1 MSQFGMVPRCV
12 LRAFKIIGM
21 SMGIAAVFSLLGCG
35 SAVVESIANPTISA
49 VLPQSITAGLNS
61 ATMKVTGTNFTSS
74 AVILWNGVQLATSQ
88 VDSGTLAASIQG
100 SSIAVPGTAQVQVRN
115 GSTGKSSQMVPVSI
129 VSATANASLP
139 LAISSTT
146 LAAGVNGSS
155 YSGQLAATGGTSP
168 YNWSLV
174 SGALPA
180 GLRLVATSGVINGV
194 PAVSGTFSFT
204 VSVSDSSLP
213 VQTQT
218 AAVSITIAAA
228 PVATSPLAVTSSA
241 LAAGASG
248 AAYTATLAATGGTS
262 PYTWT
267 LASGTLPAGLTLS
280 TGGVISGTPTASGT
294 SSFTVS
300 VHDSGS
306 PQQKQSV
313 TLSITVTASK
323 LSIATAS
330 LTAGTVNASYAAT
343 LAATG
348 GTSPYAWTLASGTLP
363 AGLTLSTGGVISGTP
378 TASGTSSLTVRVT
391 DSSSPEQTA
400 SMALT
405 LTVAPPALSI
415 TSSTLVTGT
424 TNTAYTATLTATG
437 GAAPY
442 TYSWSISSGKLPA
455 GLTLSASTGVISGTP
470 TADGTSNFT
479 VNVTDSSSPAQTAS
493 AAVSI
498 TIDPETASPGTT
510 WFIRPDGGT
519 RYSGNVPT
527 GQCNGKAD
535 QAYPGTGVNQNCAF
549 NDVRYLWSDNS
560 GAPNAWVIS
569 GGDTVVIRGCTALG
583 SQMNPSNPDCR
594 LGYDNNNNG
603 NPPNSWCGYGNP
615 NSMCFNPPIPAGTAA
630 QPTRILGQCAYGTYS
645 CTPINNNYPYGKT
658 NETQLYGGFGLAW
671 TFNLESTSYVEIEGI
686 ELTTHNGACQLG
698 AGIPAFTRTCSTSI
712 PYDDFAQNGFLTNN
726 TTSNITF
733 QDVYVHGFNS
743 SGLYGPIGGPITMTR
758 MFVGFNAFAGWMFDD
773 GNATPDGPGSS
784 ITANYVTMIF
794 NGCYEQYP
802 ITATYPAMVCYDAE
816 SGGFGDSWSGQ
827 GSGSGGQISEL
838 SSFYCNHCV
847 DDYNTKDG
855 FIGPHIDIPNLTII
869 NSVAIGNMGSNW
881 KWGGDDTVPNN
892 TTFENNLTV
901 NNCQR
906 MDSPMTGVPSTYN
919 KYLTDFCRAGGDG
932 MASVIPIHSTWN
944 LVNNTFISADVIAL
958 YVACAGTDTNCPAT
972 INSKNNV
979 FLGYAD
985 PNTVYGVLGPPSV
998 YYFSAGDNGDAAET
1012 GITLNVSNNIEY
1024 GMSNGSCSG
1033 EPYPG
1038 TSGSKLC
1045 EDPLLY
1051 DEPSQTI
1058 SGDWQESDLDVF
1070 NPFVANNS
1078 FYPSASS
1085 PILGAGLAGGVA
1097 PATDYYGV
1105 PYTDPPNMGGVAST
1119 GAGAP

>member
-1 MSQFGMVPRCV
+1 MSQFGVVPRCV

-35 SAVVESIANPTISA
+35 SNVVESIVTPTINA
-49 VLPQSITAGLNS
+49 VLPQSITAGLSS

-74 AVILWNGVQLATSQ
+74 TVILWNGVQLATSQ
-88 VDSGTLAASIQG
+88 VDSGTLAASVQG

-115 GSTGKSSQMVPVSI
+115 GSTGRSSQTVPVSI

-146 LAAGVNGSS
+146 LAAGVDGSS
-155 YSGQLAATGGTSP
+155 YSGKLAATGGTSP

-180 GLRLVATSGVINGV
+180 GLRLVASSGVISGV

-204 VSVSDSSLP
+204 VSVSDSSNP

-218 AAVSITIAAA
+218 AAVSITIASA
-228 PVATSPLAVTSSA
+228 PVATSPLAVTSGT

-248 AAYTATLAATGGTS
+248 TAYTATLAATGGTS

-294 SSFTVS
+294 SSFTVR
-300 VHDSGS
+300 VTDSGS
-306 PQQKQSV
+306 P
-313 TLSITVTASK
+313 A
-323 LSIATAS
+323 
-330 LTAGTVNASYAAT
+330 
-343 LAATG
+343 
-348 GTSPYAWTLASGTLP
+348 
-363 AGLTLSTGGVISGTP
+363 
-378 TASGTSSLTVRVT
+378 
-391 DSSSPEQTA
+391 QTA
-400 SMALT
+400 SISLT

-442 TYSWSISSGKLPA
+442 TYSWSVSSGKLPA

-470 TADGTSNFT
+470 TADGAFNFT
-479 VNVTDSSSPAQTAS
+479 VTVTDSSSPAQTAS
-493 AAVSI
+493 ATVSV
-498 TIDPETASPGTT
+498 TVDPETASPGTT

-519 RYSGNVPT
+519 RYSANVPT
-527 GQCNGKAD
+527 GQCNGTVD

-560 GAPNAWVIS
+560 GAPNAWVIN
-569 GGDTVVIRGCTALG
+569 GGDTVVIRGCTALP
-583 SQMNPSNPDCR
+583 SQMNPANPDCR

-603 NPPNSWCGYGNP
+603 NPPNSWCGYGYP
-615 NSMCFNPPIPAGTAA
+615 NYTCYNPPIPAGTAT
-630 QPTRILGQCAYGTYS
+630 QPTRILGQCAYGTYT
-645 CTPINNNYPYGKT
+645 CTPIDNNYPYGKT
-658 NETQLYGGFGLAW
+658 NETQLYGGFALFAAL
-671 TFNLESTSYVEIEGI
+671 NLETTNYVEIEGI
-686 ELTTHNGACQLG
+686 ELTTHNGQCTS
-698 AGIPAFTRTCSTSI
+698 AGIPAYPEGCSSSA
-712 PYDDFAQNGFLTNN
+712 PYSDYGSYGFMTNN
-726 TTSNITF
+726 QSSNITL
-733 QDVYVHGFNS
+733 QDVYIHGFNS
-743 SGLYGPIGGPITMTR
+743 AGLYGPIGGPIMMTR
-758 MFVGFNAFAGWMFDD
+758 VFVGFNGFAGWMFDD
-773 GNATPDGPGSS
+773 GNATPDRPGSS

-802 ITATYPAMVCYDAE
+802 ITAKYPAQVCYDPQ

-881 KWGGDDTVPNN
+881 KWGGDDTVPNT

-906 MDSPMTGVPSTYN
+906 MDSPMAGVPSTYN
-919 KYLTDFCRAGGDG
+919 KFLSDFCRAGGSG
-932 MASVIPIHSTWN
+932 MASVIPVHSTWN
-944 LVNNTFISADVIAL
+944 LINNTFISADVIAL

-972 INSKNNV
+972 INSENNV
-979 FLGYAD
+979 FLGYSD

-998 YYFSAGDNGDAAET
+998 YYFSAGDNGDEAET
-1012 GITLNVSNNIEY
+1012 GIKLNVSNNIEY
-1024 GMSNGSCSG
+1024 GMRSGSCGG
-1033 EPYPG
+1033 ESYPG
-1038 TSGSKLC
+1038 ASANILC
-1045 EDPLLY
+1045 EDPLLSN
-1051 DEPSQTI
+1051 EPLQSI
-1058 SGDWQESDLDVF
+1058 SGNWAESDLDVF
-1070 NPFVANNS
+1070 NPLVANNS

-1105 PYTDPPNMGGVAST
+1105 PYADPPNIGGVAST